1 MHDFDVM
8 KCLKANVQRLGV
20 FLEESFF
27 VGDYI
32 GVIDRCE
39 YSDLVE
45 GIVFLFVV
53 EFAELNLHDKLL
65 KTQEKERIRA
75 YLLKGIF
82 VVVGLS
88 LDAKHLRKGTGAY
101 KVF

>member
-1 MHDFDVM
+1 M
-8 KCLKANVQRLGV
+8 
-20 FLEESFF
+20 
-27 VGDYI
+27 
-32 GVIDRCE
+32 IDRCE
-39 YSDLVE
+39 YSDLIE
-45 GIVFLFVV
+45 RIVFLFVV

-65 KTQEKERIRA
+65 KTQERVRLGE

-101 KVF
+101 KYV